1 MRSLSS
7 IIKSSHVIKIIP
19 SKSEP
24 NIKKDEKEDII
35 NEKILEAIKK
45 SDEIATEAENKAK
58 EIIHIAKVESES
70 YIEEA
75 YTKAASI
82 VEEARKKGYN
92 EGFQEGKMVSDKL
105 IEEANDLKK
114 EYFLQRENLLRE
126 VEEDVINLTV
136 NICEKILGDFVEE
149 NKEAIISIISKG
161 INSLNA
167 REKMII
173 RVSSGD
179 FDFVEMSK
187 DRILSMAN
195 QVEDIEIKADNTLE
209 PGSCVIET
217 SKGSVDSS
225 LKTQFDEIKDLIQN
239 LLNSE

>member
-1 MRSLSS
+1 MRSLSN
-7 IIKSSHVIKIIP
+7 IIKSSHVTKIIP

-24 NIKKDEKEDII
+24 IIKKDEKEDII
-35 NEKILEAIKK
+35 KEKILEAIKK

-58 EIIHIAKVESES
+58 EIIHNAKVESES